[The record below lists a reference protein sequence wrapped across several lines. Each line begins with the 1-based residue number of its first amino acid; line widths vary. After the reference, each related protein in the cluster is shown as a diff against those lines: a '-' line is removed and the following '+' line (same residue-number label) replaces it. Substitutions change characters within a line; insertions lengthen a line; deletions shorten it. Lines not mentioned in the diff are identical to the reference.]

1 MNKEIIKKM
10 FLKNDRKINDK
21 KTSKEDRKTLIEINK
36 KLLELLEK

>member
-10 FLKNDRKINDK
+10 FLKNDRKINDN

>member
-21 KTSKEDRKTLIEINK
+21 KTSKIDRKTLIEINK
-36 KLLELLEK
+36 KLLELLEN